1 MGIRSVP
8 GGRAAGGRAASHRW
22 KVLGVGFAANAS
34 FSAAFSGIPTT
45 AVFLR
50 SGYHLGNHGLGLV
63 LGMLG
68 LGIALSELP
77 WGLLTDRWGDRRVL
91 LVGLVSTAVAL
102 AGVALF
108 GAPSGARVP
117 GVTTLALGLLLV
129 GLLGGSVN
137 GSSGRAVM
145 AWFRE
150 GERGLAMSIRQ
161 TAVPAGGGL
170 GALMLPALASRCGF
184 ASAYTVLALACAI
197 SALFAWLWLHEPS
210 HDGEREHGARA
221 VRHVHGS
228 GSAMLHAN
236 AAASPATHG
245 ASAAASPAMH
255 AVSAAAS
262 PATHGASASASPA
275 MHDAS
280 AAASPATHHV
290 SAAAS
295 PATHGASASASPA
308 THDASAAASPTTHG
322 VSAAASPATPDASAA
337 ASTTPRA
344 TSSPAAAPARL
355 SPLRDTRIWR
365 VALGAGALCV
375 PQLAVLTFGTVFL
388 HDFSR
393 AGLLA
398 ISLTMAAVQT
408 GAALARIWSGSW
420 TDRRGN
426 RRQYMRTCSLL
437 TAGLFA
443 LLALLTGFAALHHA
457 AMTATFALMVVLGG
471 VSASAWHGV
480 ALTELATLAGTSR
493 AGTALAMGNTCVFLT
508 LFVTPLA
515 IPALLSVGAWPL
527 VWTVASACALI
538 ALPVL

>member
-1 MGIRSVP
+1 
-8 GGRAAGGRAASHRW
+8 
-22 KVLGVGFAANAS
+22 
-34 FSAAFSGIPTT
+34 
-45 AVFLR
+45 VFLR

-91 LVGLVSTAVAL
+91 LVGLLATAVAL
-102 AGVALF
+102 AGLALF
-108 GAPSGARVP
+108 GAPSDARVP

-170 GALMLPALASRCGF
+170 AALLLPALASRCGF

-210 HDGEREHGARA
+210 CGGDGEHRARA
-221 VRHVHGS
+221 VLHVHES
-228 GSAMLHAN
+228 GSARLRGN
-236 AAASPATHG
+236 
-245 ASAAASPAMH
+245 AAASPAMH
-255 AVSAAAS
+255 
-262 PATHGASASASPA
+262 GAN
-275 MHDAS
+275 
-280 AAASPATHHV
+280 
-290 SAAAS
+290 
-295 PATHGASASASPA
+295 
-308 THDASAAASPTTHG
+308 
-322 VSAAASPATPDASAA
+322 AA
-337 ASTTPRA
+337 ASTATHNASAVASTMPRA
-344 TSSPAAAPARL
+344 TSSQAVAPARL

-365 VALGAGALCV
+365 VALAAGALCV
-375 PQLAVLTFGTVFL
+375 PQIAVLTFGTVFL

-408 GAALARIWSGSW
+408 GAAVARIWSGSW

-480 ALTELATLAGTSR
+480 AFTELATLAGTSR

-508 LFVTPLA
+508 LFLTPLA
-515 IPALLSVGAWPL
+515 IPPLLSIGSWPAI
-527 VWTVASACALI
+527 WAVAAACALI
-538 ALPVL
+538 AFPVFPRAVPNGGVQTARACDAA